1 MTASRA
7 AHLGVALSAMAGLAC
22 HYAIVLGHPG
32 EIALRSLR
40 FLSFFTIL
48 TNALVAVAA
57 IGFALPGGRLQR
69 WAIRPETRAAVTLHI
84 LVVALIFHVLLRHMV
99 LPGALGWW
107 GNLLVHQIVP
117 AGWAMC
123 WLAFGKH
130 GRIDAM
136 APLRWLLFPLGFAG
150 WTLVHGAATGWY
162 PYPFMNVARFGYP
175 AVLANMAMIALVFL
189 ALGYALRWMDYQL
202 GCRIRFLR

>member
-32 EIALRSLR
+32 EIALRSLH

-57 IGFALPGGRLQR
+57 IGFALPGGRLHR

-150 WTLVHGAATGWY
+150 WTLAHGAATGWY
-162 PYPFMNVARFGYP
+162 PYPFMNVARLGYP
-175 AVLANMAMIALVFL
+175 AVLANMAVIALVFL